1 MLQKLHTPSAL
12 SGQFLRTYDYRLPA
26 TTYQLEPPVKCA
38 GGAVESAR
46 LGGIDRPVATADFP
60 VLVESVSGRS
70 A

>member
-12 SGQFLRTYDYRLPA
+12 SGQFLRTYELPA